1 MAFLATPAMPCP
13 SWPARLA
20 SLFERIDWPT
30 VASLAMI
37 LATVLLQASL
47 MAGER
52 QASLSTGVCEQRP
65 SLFFPALH

>member
-1 MAFLATPAMPCP
+1 MAFLVTPALPCP
-13 SWPARLA
+13 SWLARLA

-52 QASLSTGVCEQRP
+52 QALDTGVCEQRA
-65 SLFFPALH
+65 SLFFLALH

>member
-1 MAFLATPAMPCP
+1 MAFLATPVLSCP

-30 VASLAMI
+30 VASLALI

-52 QASLSTGVCEQRP
+52 QDLETGVCEKRA
-65 SLFFPALH
+65 SLLFLALH

>member
-20 SLFERIDWPT
+20 SLFDRIDWPT
-30 VASLAMI
+30 VACLAMI
-37 LATVLLQASL
+37 LATVLLQAWL

-52 QASLSTGVCEQRP
+52 TVGSDTGVCERRAN
-65 SLFFPALH
+65 LFLLTLH